1 MEKLIEYRNEIEK
14 IDSELIEL
22 LVQRMEISKKIG
34 ALKRENGLPIFDP
47 KREEEL
53 KEKNILSCKEEYR
66 RGYQEILETILKVSK
81 DIQL

>member
-1 MEKLIEYRNEIEK
+1 MEKLLEYRKEIEK

-22 LVQRMEISKKIG
+22 LVQRMELSKKIG
-34 ALKRENGLPIFDP
+34 DFKRENGLPIFDP

-53 KEKNILSCKEEYR
+53 KQKNILSCKEEYR
-66 RGYQEILETILKVSK
+66 RGYQEILEAILKVSK